1 MAAGLN
7 RRAFSGKCMALY
19 TSHWKYLCMACQKT
33 TLSLDRPVPLR
44 GNVWLENLDNELP
57 VITLTR
63 NPMGRYLNALL
74 AVPVTRTIR
83 GGRNEV
89 PLGSDDGL
97 RYACVANLDQLTL
110 VRLDELEHRL
120 GAVGRRTLDA
130 LCDALAFTVACQTGA
145 R

>member
-1 MAAGLN
+1 MTTRTG
-7 RRAFSGKCMALY
+7 GPHTP
-19 TSHWKYLCMACQKT
+19 TS
-33 TLSLDRPVPLR
+33 SSDRPVPLR
-44 GNVWLENLDNELP
+44 GQVWLANLDKERP
-57 VITLTR
+57 VIILTR

-97 RYACVANLDQLTL
+97 RYECVANLDQLTL

-120 GAVGRRTLDA
+120 GAIRRHTLDA
-130 LCDALAFTVACQTGA
+130 LCDALAFAVACQAGA

>member
-1 MAAGLN
+1 MTTRTG
-7 RRAFSGKCMALY
+7 GQHTP
-19 TSHWKYLCMACQKT
+19 TS
-33 TLSLDRPVPLR
+33 SSDRPVPLR
-44 GNVWLENLDNELP
+44 GQVWLANLDKERP
-57 VITLTR
+57 VIILTR

-110 VRLDELEHRL
+110 VRLDELEHR
-120 GAVGRRTLDA
+120 RRLAIRMDDGTEFVAGPGDSTSLPSRHDA
-130 LCDALAFTVACQTGA
+130 
-145 R
+145 